1 MLQLRLLFLQI
12 GVCSLPFHSI
22 LVQYMVR
29 CPFSLSRLVRVTN
42 TGQVVYKAEKQACQ
56 AFPDPH
62 ADDLKAGANRNFQI
76 LSPLDF
82 LAPPPPQTGHAAPT
96 IALLWCPAEGFAC
109 DSLLWLVLEQVAW
122 YAQEGGS

>member
-1 MLQLRLLFLQI
+1 MTYSMKKPLVIIII
-12 GVCSLPFHSI
+12 GFCFASGPNVCADDPGLVAYWHSMRVKETLP
-22 LVQYMVR
+22 R
-29 CPFSLSRLVRVTN
+29 T
-42 TGQVVYKAEKQACQ
+42 Q

-62 ADDLKAGANRNFQI
+62 ADDLRAGANRNFQI

-96 IALLWCPAEGFAC
+96 IALLWCPAEGLVS

-122 YAQEGGS
+122 YVQEGGS